1 MKRRNFLHT
10 TVATGAAALSG
21 LLPNLATAMSSNQ
34 RKRACI
40 ILWMSGGP
48 SQTDTF
54 DMKPQHENGG
64 EFSEI
69 ATNVPGVRFSEHL
82 PSLAKHADK
91 LAIVRTLTS
100 KEGDHERGA
109 YLLQTGEKMG
119 GPIKPPALRSRLG
132 HQLSP
137 DRTTL
142 PPLVSIGSDGFVAA
156 RPIGSGFLGP
166 RYQPMDVAV
175 AGSASPGDDIRSGS
189 PASLSVNALARH
201 STIDESRW
209 QRRFQLWESFE
220 SGFLAQRPNN
230 GLRSHRGTYENARDL
245 MSSGQADVFD
255 LSGEPEALRRRY
267 GVGTFGQGCLLARRL
282 VAAGVAC
289 VEVTLSRSTIGGS
302 SWDSHAQNFPAV
314 ENLSRELDAGFATLL
329 EDLSGRGLLEST
341 TVVCM
346 GEFGRTP
353 RINASA
359 GRDHFPRAFAGV
371 LAGGD
376 VAMGQAYGKTSDD
389 GMQIVDNPV
398 SIPQWLATI
407 CAATGVSPSD
417 TVMNES
423 GRPVPIVDAD
433 PIEDLY
439 V

>member
-1 MKRRNFLHT
+1 MKRRNFLNAAMT
-10 TVATGAAALSG
+10 TGTIALSG
-21 LLPNLATAMSSNQ
+21 MMPRLAAAAAAGG
-34 RKRACI
+34 RRRACI

-54 DMKPQHENGG
+54 DMKPNHENGG

-69 ATNVPGVRFSEHL
+69 ATNVPGIRFSEHL
-82 PSLAKHADK
+82 PELSKHADK
-91 LAIVRTLTS
+91 MAIVRTLTS
-100 KEGDHERGA
+100 KEGDHERGS
-109 YLLQTGEKMG
+109 YLLQTGQKMG

-142 PPLVSIGSDGFVAA
+142 PPLVSVGSGAFVAA

-166 RYQPMDVAV
+166 RFQPLDVAV
-175 AGSASPGDDIRSGS
+175 SQPGNPDGNIQSGT
-189 PASLSVNALARH
+189 PASLSVNALSRH
-201 STIDESRW
+201 AAIDEKRW
-209 QRRFQLWESFE
+209 QRRLELWDTFE
-220 SGFLAQRPNN
+220 GRFLADRNN
-230 GLRSHRGTYENARDL
+230 QGLRSHRGTYQNAHEL
-245 MSSGQADVFD
+245 MTSGQADVFD
-255 LSGEPEALRRRY
+255 LSSEPDSLRARY

-282 VAAGVAC
+282 VEAGVAC
-289 VEVTLSRSTIGGS
+289 VEVTLSNSTIGGS
-302 SWDSHAQNFPAV
+302 SWDSHSQNFTAV

-329 EDLSGRGLLEST
+329 EDLASHGLLETT

-353 RINASA
+353 RINNNA
-359 GRDHFPRAFAGV
+359 GRDHFPRAFSGV

-376 VAMGQAYGKTSDD
+376 VAMGQTYGKTSDD
-389 GMQIVDNPV
+389 GMQIVENPV
-398 SIPQWLATI
+398 TIPEWLATI

-417 TVMNES
+417 TVVNES

>member
-1 MKRRNFLHT
+1 
-10 TVATGAAALSG
+10 
-21 LLPNLATAMSSNQ
+21 
-34 RKRACI
+34 
-40 ILWMSGGP
+40 
-48 SQTDTF
+48 
-54 DMKPQHENGG
+54 
-64 EFSEI
+64 
-69 ATNVPGVRFSEHL
+69 
-82 PSLAKHADK
+82 
-91 LAIVRTLTS
+91 
-100 KEGDHERGA
+100 
-109 YLLQTGEKMG
+109 LLQTGEKMG

-142 PPLVSIGSDGFVAA
+142 PPLVSIGSDSFVAA

-189 PASLSVNALARH
+189 PASLSVNALSRH
-201 STIDESRW
+201 STINESRW

-220 SGFLAQRPNN
+220 NGFLAQRQNN

-255 LSGEPEALRRRY
+255 LSGEPETLRHRY

-282 VAAGVAC
+282 VEAGVAC

-302 SWDSHAQNFPAV
+302 SWDSHTQNFPAV
-314 ENLSRELDAGFATLL
+314 ENLSRELDAGFSTLL
-329 EDLSGRGLLEST
+329 EDLSSRGLLEST

-353 RINASA
+353 RINANA

-376 VAMGQAYGKTSDD
+376 VAMGQTYGKTSDD

-407 CAATGVSPSD
+407 CAATGVSPND